1 MFAGL
6 ARRVLEFFRVPQ
18 SNRIFYILKA
28 FLAGEEATLAQTV
41 EVTQGELQRRHA
53 AAVRVV
59 VAVFI
64 FTLLLVGLA
73 LSGVLAGAVRF
84 NPTTANAL
92 RFSIVFLG
100 VGAVV
105 FRRTR
110 FSAMR
115 LQDIGGLRGADGL
128 LDTLH
133 STTVTVALV
142 GGVIA
147 VLGFVIS
154 VMTGAGT
161 DMLYLGVIAVAVLL
175 YCYPRRAAW
184 QAVVRALTSGEV
196 DPVRAAK
203 GTIA

>member
-1 MFAGL
+1 
-6 ARRVLEFFRVPQ
+6 
-18 SNRIFYILKA
+18 
-28 FLAGEEATLAQTV
+28 LAQSV
-41 EVTQGELQRRHA
+41 ESTHGELERNHS
-53 AAVRVV
+53 AAVSVV
-59 VAVFI
+59 RAMAVL
-64 FTLLLVGLA
+64 TLLLILLA
-73 LSGVLAGAVRF
+73 LSGVLAGAIRF
-84 NPTTANAL
+84 NPITANTL
-92 RFSIVFLG
+92 RFTIVFLG

-115 LQDIGGLRGADGL
+115 LQDIAALRGAAGL
-128 LDTLH
+128 LATLR
-133 STTVTVALV
+133 TTTIIVALI

-147 VLGFVIS
+147 LLGFLIS
-154 VMTGAGT
+154 MMTGVGT

-184 QAVVRALTSGEV
+184 QAVVRETAGGDA